1 MLLLC
6 LLGEV
11 VDGHVH
17 VPLQE
22 DRLHSRDVACIV
34 EDDHLQRMDVKVGLT
49 EHEYIQC
56 INVKCKTYYISNQ
69 RGIGGVGISMP
80 KKLAVAMTNCLPA
93 KISIG

>member
-1 MLLLC
+1 MVNQATSPIHTSCTYTACTISIIFPKNLFLC

-34 EDDHLQRMDVKVGLT
+34 EDDHLHRTDVKVGLT

-56 INVKCKTYYISNQ
+56 INVKLI
-69 RGIGGVGISMP
+69 
-80 KKLAVAMTNCLPA
+80 
-93 KISIG
+93 